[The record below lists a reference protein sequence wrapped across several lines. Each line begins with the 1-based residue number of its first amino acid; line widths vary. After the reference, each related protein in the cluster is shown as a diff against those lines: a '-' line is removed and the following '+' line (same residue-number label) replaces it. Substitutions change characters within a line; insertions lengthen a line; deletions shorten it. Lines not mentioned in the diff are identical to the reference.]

1 MGNGTRYMTGIYLA
15 NGTRTLTKTK
25 KKPHTPIRILQ
36 YSSISTHRTEGLQA
50 PLQIHKFARDRNQPP
65 PPHTHNHAL
74 RICIFGHIRI
84 CICAVRSSTS
94 HLPQIRIHAM
104 SRVRATSKINHH
116 RRHGCIL
123 LCADSV
129 LWKSSF
135 SGWTPPYIGVIY
147 FLGCLV

>member
-15 NGTRTLTKTK
+15 NGTRTLTK
-25 KKPHTPIRILQ
+25 KPHTPTGILQ
-36 YSSISTHRTEGLQA
+36 YSSISIHRTEGL
-50 PLQIHKFARDRNQPP
+50 LQIHKFARDRNQPP
-65 PPHTHNHAL
+65 PPHTHKHAP
-74 RICIFGHIRI
+74 RICIFGRI

-104 SRVRATSKINHH
+104 NRVRATSKINHH

-135 SGWTPPYIGVIY
+135 SGWTPTY
-147 FLGCLV
+147 FGAYLLSWLFGLTFESSIR